1 MGDVK
6 RRYDA
11 TKRQEQSAY
20 NRRRMLEAARD
31 LLLEQGYAATTLAQ
45 VAERA
50 GVAAP
55 TVYKAF
61 ANKPGLVK
69 AVFDYSIAGDD
80 ELTPIIRRER
90 AEKIRRE
97 PDAVQK
103 LNLYADGLVGSLE
116 RAGRLHLVVRSAAGN
131 EPEIA
136 PVWERIQ
143 QERLAGMTHLAG
155 ILADGGH
162 LAPGVTADEARDV
175 LWVHTSPELYQ
186 LFVLEREWTMQRY
199 RDWLIRT
206 LGAALLS

>member
-1 MGDVK
+1 MADVK

-11 TKRQEQSAY
+11 SKRQEHSART
-20 NRRRMLEAARD
+20 RRLMLDAARD

-61 ANKPGLVK
+61 GNKPGLIK

-80 ELTPIIRRER
+80 DPTPIIRRER

-97 PDAVQK
+97 PDPVQK
-103 LNLYADGLVGSLE
+103 LTLYADGLAGTLE
-116 RAGRLHLVVRSAAGN
+116 RAGRLHLVVRSAAGS
-131 EPEIA
+131 EPDIA
-136 PVWERIQ
+136 PVWEQIQ
-143 QERLAGMTHLAG
+143 QERLVGMTHLAR

-175 LWVHTSPELYQ
+175 LWVHTSPELYE
-186 LFVLEREWTMQRY
+186 LFVLQREWSMQRY
-199 RDWLIRT
+199 RDWLVRT
-206 LGAALLS
+206 LAATLLP

>member
-1 MGDVK
+1 MVDVK

-11 TKRQEQSAY
+11 SKRQERSAGT
-20 NRRRMLEAARD
+20 RRRMLDAARD

-69 AVFDYSIAGDD
+69 AVFDYSVAGDED
-80 ELTPIIRRER
+80 PTPIVLRER

-97 PDAVQK
+97 PDPVQK
-103 LNLYADGLVGSLE
+103 LTLYADGLAGSLE
-116 RAGRLHLVVRSAAGN
+116 RAGRFHLMVRSAAGS

-143 QERLAGMTHLAG
+143 QERLTGMTHLAG
-155 ILADGGH
+155 ILASGGH

-186 LFVLEREWTMQRY
+186 LFVLQREWTMQRY

-206 LGAALLS
+206 LVAALLP